1 VSGVNALAV
10 VQQLIRR
17 SGAAKASLWAVALTD
32 AAAVLAGLAY
42 ARYLQSL
49 DPISKV
55 EELELVT
62 SELAYTLV
70 GLAQLAALIIAA
82 VFFIR
87 WFHLAHHNLGRL
99 SDQPASHNSR
109 WVIWGFFVPILNL
122 VRPQQLMREIWSI
135 TGASWQGQPSR
146 VVGLTQ
152 PADHVNLW
160 WGLFLTTGFLGNAV
174 GRFAWHATTAQETL
188 LATWATVFADAFDI
202 AAVLVASALVR
213 SVTELQRPLLGHAPA
228 GPAT

>member
-1 VSGVNALAV
+1 LV
-10 VQQLIRR
+10 VAQQLIRR

-32 AAAVLAGLAY
+32 AAAVPAGLAY

-49 DPISKV
+49 DPISEV

-70 GLAQLAALIIAA
+70 GLAQFAALIIAA

-87 WFHLAHHNLGRL
+87 WFHLAHRNLGSL
-99 SDQPASHNSR
+99 SDQPAVHDSR
-109 WVIWGFFVPILNL
+109 WAIWGFFVPILNL

-135 TGASWQGQPSR
+135 TSGRWQVEPSR
-146 VVGLTQ
+146 VVGLTR

-160 WGLFLTTGFLGNAV
+160 WGLFLATSFLGNAV
-174 GRFAWHATTAQETL
+174 GRAAWRATTAQETL
-188 LATWATVFADAFDI
+188 LTTWATLFADAFDI
-202 AAVLVASALVR
+202 TAVLVALALVR
-213 SVTELQRPLLGHAPA
+213 SVTELQRPLLGHAPT
-228 GPAT
+228 GPAA

>member
-1 VSGVNALAV
+1 V
-10 VQQLIRR
+10 
-17 SGAAKASLWAVALTD
+17 SLWAVALTD

-42 ARYLQSL
+42 AGYLQSL

-55 EELELVT
+55 EELESVT
-62 SELAYTLV
+62 SELAYGLV
-70 GLAQLAALIIAA
+70 GFAQGVALIIAA

-87 WFHLAHHNLGRL
+87 WFHLAHRNLGSL
-99 SDQPASHNSR
+99 SDQPAAHNSR

-135 TGASWQGQPSR
+135 TSVRWQGEPSR
-146 VVGLTQ
+146 VIGLTQ

-160 WGLFLTTGFLGNAV
+160 WGLFVATGILGNAV
-174 GRFAWHATTAQETL
+174 GRVALRATTAQETL
-188 LATWATVFADAFDI
+188 LATWAVVFSDAFDI
-202 AAVLVASALVR
+202 AAVLVALALVR
-213 SVTELQRPLLGHAPA
+213 SVTELQRPLLGHAPI